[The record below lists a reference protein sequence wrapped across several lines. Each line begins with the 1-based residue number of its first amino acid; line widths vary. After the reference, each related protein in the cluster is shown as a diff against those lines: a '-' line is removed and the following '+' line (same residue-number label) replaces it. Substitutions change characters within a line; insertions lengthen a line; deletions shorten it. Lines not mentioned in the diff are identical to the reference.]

1 MTIDLSPQQKTE
13 IVAGTEAYVRETLQS
28 DSSGH
33 DWWHIHRVR
42 NLALR
47 LADREGADIFISEL
61 AALLHDIA
69 DWKFH
74 HGDTEIGAQ
83 RAAQWLQSQDV
94 PAEIISPVCAIVAS
108 ISFKGAGVKPE
119 LLSLEGRVVQDA
131 DRLDA
136 IGAVGIARTFAYGG
150 HFNRTMHDP
159 EIKPTEHQTFEQYKN
174 SEGTTI
180 NHFFEKL
187 LLLKERLNT
196 PSAKQIA
203 EHRHDYMQNFL
214 TEFFAEWQ
222 GDR

>member
-1 MTIDLSPQQKTE
+1 MPIDLSPEKKIELVSLTQT
-13 IVAGTEAYVRETLQS
+13 YVRETLQS

-47 LADREGADIFISEL
+47 LAQAEEADVFVSEL
-61 AALLHDIA
+61 GALLHDIA

-83 RAAQWLQSQDV
+83 RAAQWLRSLDV
-94 PAEIISPVCAIVAS
+94 PEEITLQVSAIVSS

-119 LLSLEGRVVQDA
+119 PLSLEGAVVQDA

-159 EIKPTEHQTFEQYKN
+159 SINPTEHQTFEQYKN
-174 SEGTTI
+174 NEGTTI
-180 NHFFEKL
+180 NHFYEKL
-187 LLLKERLNT
+187 LLLKARLNT
-196 PSAKQIA
+196 ASAKQIA
-203 EHRHDYMQNFL
+203 QHRHDYMENFL

-222 GDR
+222 GER